1 MRPSPRKYFG
11 TDGVRTCVGTEP
23 MTPQTVLKMGWAAG
37 KALAG
42 DGGKVLVG
50 KDTRISG
57 YMFESSLEA
66 GLSAAGMDILLLG
79 PLPTPAIAYLAKT
92 FRVAAGVVISA
103 SHNSYQ
109 DNGIKF
115 FSNRGVK
122 LSDKEEAEIE
132 RWMEKSPEV
141 VAPDK
146 LGKAHRVED
155 AAGRYIEFCKSTVP
169 EELTLDG
176 LNLVVDCAHGAG
188 YATAPHVY
196 EELGAKVH
204 AIGVEPDGF
213 NINEGCGATAP
224 AALQREVRERRADF
238 GIAMDGDGDRLI
250 MVDERGDVVDG
261 DELLAIIAVARH
273 EKGVLQGG
281 VVGTQMSNVGLEK
294 ALAQRGIP
302 FARSLVGDRHV
313 LQMLEGKG
321 WLLGGEASGHIIC
334 FDKLPTGD
342 AVVSSLQVI
351 ASLGG
356 RPLSEARKVMTRY
369 PQVQVNVPLDGA
381 FDAGNRRLVEAIV
394 SAKAALDGSGQVVV
408 RPSGTEPLVRV
419 MVEAESRETCGAW
432 AGQIA
437 EAVRTSIKT

>member
-1 MRPSPRKYFG
+1 MKAPSRKYFG
-11 TDGVRTCVGTEP
+11 TDGMRARVGSEP

-37 KALAG
+37 KVLAG
-42 DGGKVLVG
+42 DGNKVLVG

-57 YMFESSLEA
+57 YMFESALEA

-103 SHNSYQ
+103 SHNSYR

-122 LSDKEEAEIE
+122 LSDEEEAEIE

-146 LGKAHRVED
+146 LGKAHRVKD

-176 LNLVVDCAHGAG
+176 LCLVVDCAHGAG

-204 AIGVEPDGF
+204 TIGVEPDGF
-213 NINEGCGATAP
+213 NVNESCGATSP
-224 AALQREVRERRADF
+224 EALQREVLERRADF

-261 DELLAIIAVARH
+261 DELLAIIAVARR
-273 EKGVLQGG
+273 EKGTLQGG

-294 ALAQRGIP
+294 ALAQRDVP
-302 FARSLVGDRHV
+302 FERAQVGDRHV
-313 LQMLEGKG
+313 LQLLESKQ
-321 WLLGGEASGHIIC
+321 WVLGGEASGHIIC
-334 FDKLPTGD
+334 LDKLPTGD

-351 ASLGG
+351 AALGG

-381 FDAGNRRLVEAIV
+381 FDESDRRL
-394 SAKAALDGSGQVVV
+394 AKTLALADVALNGSGRVLV

-419 MVEAESRETCGAW
+419 MVEAESRETCGEW